1 MILIATEA
9 AAMKLKERF
18 KNNFAHIINIKYSH
32 NKHLII

>member
-18 KNNFAHIINIKYSH
+18 KNNFVHIIDTYCSH
-32 NKHLII
+32 DKHLII